1 MADNYL
7 EKKFE
12 DLSRRAPK
20 VVHRGGPSLDTLMLR
35 NRSVRGF
42 DPGRT
47 VTMEELRQIIEVN
60 TRIASSKNQQAL
72 RFRPVT
78 VGPDADLVN
87 ANIKMGALFRVQR
100 ARLAAVPLE
109 ASAIADGSGVPEN
122 KSAGQSI
129 LHASATL
136 EAAGS
141 TADAKSA
148 AAFANCPDVPF
159 PGTEPQAFILV
170 YGTHAE
176 DPSLLIDLGISLQ
189 SMSLKAVE
197 LGLNCLMIR
206 AFNREAIASLGRP
219 ELVPLAVLAVGKSAE
234 RIFLLPTDGKAAPA
248 ANPDGHPLEYFRS
261 EGVHYVPK
269 LRLED
274 ILV

>member
-12 DLSRRAPK
+12 DLSRRAPR

-42 DPGRT
+42 DPDRA

-78 VGPDADLVN
+78 AGKDADLVN

-100 ARLAAVPLE
+100 ARLAE
-109 ASAIADGSGVPEN
+109 
-122 KSAGQSI
+122 KAGIS
-129 LHASATL
+129 
-136 EAAGS
+136 EG
-141 TADAKSA
+141 DP

-206 AFNREAIASLGRP
+206 AFNREAIASLGGP
-219 ELVPLAVLAVGKSAE
+219 VLVPLAVLAVGKSAE
-234 RIFLLPTDGKAAPA
+234 KIFLLPTDGKAANP

-261 EGVHYVPK
+261 DGVHYVPK

>member
-12 DLSRRAPK
+12 DLSRRAPR

-42 DPGRT
+42 DPDRA

-78 VGPDADLVN
+78 AGKDADLVN

-100 ARLAAVPLE
+100 ARMAE
-109 ASAIADGSGVPEN
+109 
-122 KSAGQSI
+122 KAGISQGNP
-129 LHASATL
+129 APY
-136 EAAGS
+136 
-141 TADAKSA
+141 
-148 AAFANCPDVPF
+148 ANCPDVPF

-206 AFNREAIASLGRP
+206 AFNREAIASLGGP

-234 RIFLLPTDGKAAPA
+234 KIFLLPTDGKAANL

-261 EGVHYVPK
+261 DGVHYVPK

>member
-12 DLSRRAPK
+12 DLSRRAPR

-42 DPGRT
+42 DPDKA

-78 VGPDADLVN
+78 AGKDADLVN

-100 ARLAAVPLE
+100 ARMAE
-109 ASAIADGSGVPEN
+109 
-122 KSAGQSI
+122 KAGIS
-129 LHASATL
+129 LGNPAPY
-136 EAAGS
+136 
-141 TADAKSA
+141 
-148 AAFANCPDVPF
+148 ANCPDVPF

-206 AFNREAIASLGRP
+206 AFNREAIASLGGA

-234 RIFLLPTDGKAAPA
+234 KIFLLPTDGKAANP

-261 EGVHYVPK
+261 DGVHYVPK

>member
-20 VVHRGGPSLDTLMLR
+20 VVHKGGPSLDTLMLR

-42 DPGRT
+42 DPGRA

-72 RFRPVT
+72 RFRPVSA
-78 VGPDADLVN
+78 GRDADLVN

-100 ARLAAVPLE
+100 ARIAEGLKKQ
-109 ASAIADGSGVPEN
+109 ADGP
-122 KSAGQSI
+122 QD
-129 LHASATL
+129 
-136 EAAGS
+136 AAGCTS
-141 TADAKSA
+141 VAKSDA
-148 AAFANCPDVPF
+148 TFANCPDVPF

-189 SMSLKAVE
+189 SMSLKAAE

-206 AFNREAIASLGRP
+206 AFNREAIASLGAP

-234 RIFLLPTDGKAAPA
+234 KIFLLPTDGKKANP

>member
-12 DLSRRAPK
+12 DLSRRAPR

-42 DPGRT
+42 DPDRA

-78 VGPDADLVN
+78 AGKDADLVN

-100 ARLAAVPLE
+100 ARLTE
-109 ASAIADGSGVPEN
+109 
-122 KSAGQSI
+122 KAGISQGNP
-129 LHASATL
+129 APY
-136 EAAGS
+136 
-141 TADAKSA
+141 
-148 AAFANCPDVPF
+148 ANCPDVPF

-206 AFNREAIASLGRP
+206 AFNREAIASLGGP

-234 RIFLLPTDGKAAPA
+234 KIFLLPTDGKAANP

-261 EGVHYVPK
+261 DGVHYVPK

-274 ILV
+274 ILI

>member
-20 VVHRGGPSLDTLMLR
+20 VVHKGGPSLDTLMLR

-100 ARLAAVPLE
+100 ARLAA
-109 ASAIADGSGVPEN
+109 
-122 KSAGQSI
+122 
-129 LHASATL
+129 
-136 EAAGS
+136 
-141 TADAKSA
+141 DAKSA

-189 SMSLKAVE
+189 SMTLKAVE
-197 LGLNCLMIR
+197 MGLGGIIVRNFDREEIREGLGLPY
-206 AFNREAIASLGRP
+206 E
-219 ELVPLAVLAVGKSAE
+219 PLAVLAVGKPAE
-234 RIFLLPTDGKAAPA
+234 RIELVPVHEGDDLGYYRRDGI
-248 ANPDGHPLEYFRS
+248 
-261 EGVHYVPK
+261 HYVPK
-269 LRLED
+269 LTAED
-274 ILV
+274 ITI

>member
-20 VVHRGGPSLDTLMLR
+20 VVHKGGPSLDSLMLK
-35 NRSVRGF
+35 NRSTRGF
-42 DPGRT
+42 DPGRA

-78 VGPDADLVN
+78 AGPDADLVN

-100 ARLAAVPLE
+100 ARIAGKCNPSAPERADNAKAAAAAADGQSRLAAAAPL
-109 ASAIADGSGVPEN
+109 G
-122 KSAGQSI
+122 
-129 LHASATL
+129 
-136 EAAGS
+136 AGS
-141 TADAKSA
+141 TADAGSA

-206 AFNREAIASLGRP
+206 AFNREAIASLGGP
-219 ELVPLAVLAVGKSAE
+219 DLVPLAVLAVGKSAE
-234 RIFLLPTDGKAAPA
+234 KIFLLPTDGQAAPA

-261 EGVHYVPK
+261 DGVHYVPK

>member
-12 DLSRRAPK
+12 DLDRPASK
-20 VVHRGGPSLDTLMLR
+20 VVHKGGPSLDSLMLR
-35 NRSVRGF
+35 NRSIRGF
-42 DPGRT
+42 SPERE
-47 VTMEELRQIIEVN
+47 VTSEELRQIIGVN

-78 VGPDADLVN
+78 AGKEADFVN

-100 ARLAAVPLE
+100 ARIMEGKSKGDLAD
-109 ASAIADGSGVPEN
+109 S
-122 KSAGQSI
+122 
-129 LHASATL
+129 
-136 EAAGS
+136 
-141 TADAKSA
+141 
-148 AAFANCPDVPF
+148 PDVPF
-159 PGTEPQAFILV
+159 PGTEPQAFVLV

-206 AFNREAIASLGRP
+206 AFNRGAISSLVNGD
-219 ELVPLAVLAVGKSAE
+219 LIPLAVLAVGQTAE
-234 RIFLLPTDGKAAPA
+234 KVFLLPTDGKAPNPS
-248 ANPDGHPLEYFRS
+248 NPDGHPLEYFRS
-261 EGVHYVPK
+261 EGIHYVPK
-269 LRLED
+269 LHLEN
-274 ILV
+274 IIV

>member
-7 EKKFE
+7 EKKF
-12 DLSRRAPK
+12 DDFSRRAPR
-20 VVHRGGPSLDTLMLR
+20 VVHKGGPSLDSLMLR
-35 NRSVRGF
+35 NRSTRGF
-42 DPGRT
+42 DADRA
-47 VTMEELRQIIEVN
+47 VTMEELKQIIEVN

-78 VGPDADLVN
+78 AGKEADFVN
-87 ANIKMGALFRVQR
+87 ENIKMGALFRVQR
-100 ARLAAVPLE
+100 AR
-109 ASAIADGSGVPEN
+109 IAEGL
-122 KSAGQSI
+122 KQ
-129 LHASATL
+129 
-136 EAAGS
+136 EAASLREDDGR
-141 TADAKSA
+141 TADATPASA
-148 AAFANCPDVPF
+148 FTDCPELPL

-170 YGTHAE
+170 FGTHPE

-197 LGLNCLMIR
+197 MGLACLMIR
-206 AFNREAIASLGRP
+206 AFNREAIASFGGP

-234 RIFLLPTDGKAAPA
+234 KIFLLPTDGKAAPA
-248 ANPDGHPLEYFRS
+248 ANPEGQPLEYFRS

>member
-100 ARLAAVPLE
+100 ARLAAD
-109 ASAIADGSGVPEN
+109 A
-122 KSAGQSI
+122 KS
-129 LHASATL
+129 
-136 EAAGS
+136 AAGS

-206 AFNREAIASLGRP
+206 AFNREAIASRGRL

-234 RIFLLPTDGKAAPA
+234 KIFLLPTDGKAANP

>member
-20 VVHRGGPSLDTLMLR
+20 VVRKGGPSLDSLMLK
-35 NRSVRGF
+35 NRSTRGF
-42 DPGRT
+42 DPGRA
-47 VTMEELRQIIEVN
+47 VTMAELRQIIEVN

-72 RFRPVT
+72 RFRAVT
-78 VGPDADLVN
+78 AGPDADLVN

-100 ARLAAVPLE
+100 ARLAGKCNPSAPE
-109 ASAIADGSGVPEN
+109 RADNAKPAS
-122 KSAGQSI
+122 
-129 LHASATL
+129 
-136 EAAGS
+136 
-141 TADAKSA
+141 
-148 AAFANCPDVPF
+148 AFANCPDVPF

-206 AFNREAIASLGRP
+206 AFNREAIASLGGP
-219 ELVPLAVLAVGKSAE
+219 DLVPLAVLAVGKSAE
-234 RIFLLPTDGKAAPA
+234 KIFLLPTDGKAAPA

-261 EGVHYVPK
+261 DGVHYVPK